1 MAVDL
6 TPNMEMYLKTIFEII
21 DSGDPP
27 RIKVIADRL
36 GVTMPSVSG
45 AVETLHKRGFVG
57 HSPYGK
63 VALTKEGRKV
73 ARKVIE
79 RNNLIYRF
87 LKEVLG
93 LPEATAQKD
102 ACTLEHVVSRNT
114 LGRFSQFLE
123 FLEVCPLGPGQMM
136 DHFVTWAI
144 NMEKGG
150 NCARCVEEGGVPQ
163 CDKRING

>member
-1 MAVDL
+1 MGEEL

-21 DSGDPP
+21 EGGDQP
-27 RIKVIADRL
+27 RVKAIAERL

-45 AVETLHKRGFVG
+45 AVDSLHKRGFVG
-57 HSPYGK
+57 HNPYGK
-63 VALTKEGRKV
+63 VALTKEGRAA

-93 LPEATAQKD
+93 LPELTAQKD
-102 ACTLEHVVSRNT
+102 ACILEHVVSRRT
-114 LGRFSQFLE
+114 LARFGQFLE

-150 NCARCVEEGGVPQ
+150 NCARCVEEGGAPR
-163 CDKRING
+163 CDRK

>member
-1 MAVDL
+1 MPEEL
-6 TPNMEMYLKTIFEII
+6 TPNMEMYLKTIFEILEE
-21 DSGDPP
+21 GEQP
-27 RIKVIADRL
+27 RVKVIADRL

-45 AVETLHKRGFVG
+45 AVDTLHKRGYVG
-57 HSPYGK
+57 HNPYGK
-63 VALTKEGRKV
+63 VALTRDGRQA

-93 LPEATAQKD
+93 LPELTAQKD
-102 ACTLEHVVSRNT
+102 ACTLEHVVSRKT
-114 LGRFSQFLE
+114 LARFGQFLE

-144 NMEKGG
+144 NSEKGG
-150 NCARCVEEGGVPQ
+150 KCDRCVEESGAPQ
-163 CDKRING
+163 CTEG